1 MVQMSFT
8 QKSEADGRDPIWID
22 FSITSMKDGRHATQD
37 SVAQDI
43 TKKKDNL
50 QGKKTQFSA
59 L

>member
-1 MVQMSFT
+1 
-8 QKSEADGRDPIWID
+8 
-22 FSITSMKDGRHATQD
+22 MKDGRHATQD